1 MNAGVQGAGAP
12 SAGELAVVPTA
23 LLIDAQFIAIAR
35 SNPVNAELLHRLP
48 ALGLPQ
54 CHLTAGCLFQA
65 LWNQRSG
72 QPPDAGVSDYDVFYF
87 DDSDLSWQAED
98 TVIRRAQ
105 ALFAGLNATV
115 EIRNQARV
123 HLWYPQRFGA
133 PYPPLQSAQDGIDRY
148 LVECTCMGIQVDTG
162 QLYAPHGL
170 ADLQAGRL
178 RINPK
183 FAQPAMF
190 AAKAASYRQRWPWLQ
205 VV

>member
-35 SNPVNAELLHRLP
+35 SNLVNAELLRRLP

-105 ALFAGLNATV
+105 ALFPAGGVA
-115 EIRNQARV
+115 
-123 HLWYPQRFGA
+123 
-133 PYPPLQSAQDGIDRY
+133 
-148 LVECTCMGIQVDTG
+148 
-162 QLYAPHGL
+162 
-170 ADLQAGRL
+170 
-178 RINPK
+178 
-183 FAQPAMF
+183 
-190 AAKAASYRQRWPWLQ
+190 
-205 VV
+205 

>member
-1 MNAGVQGAGAP
+1 MAP
-12 SAGELAVVPTA
+12 LTH
-23 LLIDAQFIAIAR
+23 AQFIAIAR
-35 SNPVNAELLHRLP
+35 SNPVNAELLRRLP

-87 DDSDLSWQAED
+87 DGSDLSWQAED

-105 ALFAGLNATV
+105 ALFADLNATV

-148 LVECTCMGIQVDTG
+148 LVECTCVGIQVDTG